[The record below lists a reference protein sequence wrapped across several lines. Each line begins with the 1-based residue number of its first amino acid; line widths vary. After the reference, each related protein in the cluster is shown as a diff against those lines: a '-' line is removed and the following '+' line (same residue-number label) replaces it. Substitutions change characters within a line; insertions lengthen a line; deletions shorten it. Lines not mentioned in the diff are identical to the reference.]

1 MDMIGYVVWN
11 PSKEH
16 YLSAN
21 LEWTRYVKDAR
32 IFDTNKDAMT
42 AIEAMGVRGLR
53 VLEKFIR
60 IDTLTHKIHVNDYK
74 WLTKEA
80 DPAKIQELGG
90 TVRSGGK
97 YLIVEFPEFE
107 IRYDDGDAYFTVSGA
122 NQDEFKNIIKEKL
135 NNHE

>member
-1 MDMIGYVVWN
+1 MIGYVVWN

>member
-16 YLSAN
+16 YLTAN
-21 LEWTRYVKDAR
+21 LEWTRHVKDAR

-42 AIEAMGVRGLR
+42 AIEALGVRGLR

-60 IDTLTHKIHVNDYK
+60 IDTLTHKIHVNGYE

-80 DPAKIQELGG
+80 DPAKIYELGG
-90 TVRSGGK
+90 TVRSGGR

-107 IRYDDGDAYFTVSGA
+107 IRYEEGDAYFSISGA
-122 NQDEFKNIIKEKL
+122 NQDEFKNIIKGILKH
-135 NNHE
+135 HE